1 MSQQSTY
8 TNHFGI
14 YALIES
20 ECGEKILLIKKA
32 RGPYKGL
39 LDLPGGTPEAHE
51 ILEQTLCREV
61 TEETGLDVDH
71 CHQFKA
77 VSSLYEFEENNKPF
91 VLRHIGVLYH
101 TITSGEMNL
110 LGDGEDSNGPI
121 WVKKSDILS
130 RHVTPFVSLYL
141 KK

>member
-1 MSQQSTY
+1 MNLAY
-8 TNHFGI
+8 THHFGV

-20 ECGEKILLIKKA
+20 DCGENILLIKKA

-39 LDLPGGTPEAHE
+39 LDLPGGTPETHE

-61 TEETGLDVDH
+61 REETGLDVEH
-71 CHQFKA
+71 CQQYKTL
-77 VSSLYEFEENNKPF
+77 SSLFEFKEENTNK

-101 TITSGEMNL
+101 AQTSGQLNF
-110 LGDGEDSNGPI
+110 LGDDEDSNGPV

-130 RHVTPFVSLYL
+130 RDVTPFVSLYL
-141 KK
+141 GK